1 MSTVQRAAGL
11 TWKWCKPPVDNQAI
25 DALERTLGVKFP
37 PDFRR
42 VIQRCH
48 GGVPVER
55 SAFHYEDPSI
65 GTTGSGIGALMTLYP
80 DDTDGIL
87 TTLRLLSID
96 EQLPDKV
103 IPFADDGG
111 GDMMC
116 LDYREDPDHPKVV
129 YWSHEEEKDK
139 SIIFLADTFT
149 EFLAMLKPPE
159 PLPERD

>member
-1 MSTVQRAAGL
+1 MSKIQHAAGL
-11 TWKWCKPPVDNQAI
+11 TWELCEPPVDDQVI
-25 DALERTLGVKFP
+25 DNLEHTLGIKFP
-37 PDFRR
+37 PDFRQ
-42 VIQRCH
+42 VIHRCH

-55 SAFHYEDPSI
+55 SAFDYEDPSI
-65 GTTGSGIGALMTLYP
+65 GKTGSGIGALMTLYP
-80 DDTDGIL
+80 DDTGSIL
-87 TTLRLLSID
+87 TTLRLLAID

-139 SIIFLADTFT
+139 SIIPLADSFT
-149 EFLAMLKPPE
+149 EFLAMLEPPE
-159 PLPERD
+159 PLPDRD